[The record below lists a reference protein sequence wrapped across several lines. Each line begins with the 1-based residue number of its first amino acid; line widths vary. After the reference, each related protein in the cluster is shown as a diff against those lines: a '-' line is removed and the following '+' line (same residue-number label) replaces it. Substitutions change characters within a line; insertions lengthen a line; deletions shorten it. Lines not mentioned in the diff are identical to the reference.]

1 MTMRKFY
8 YFLTFILLAFLNFQ
22 PVLAQDA
29 KAQQYRADRLFEI
42 KNYAA
47 ASKIYEELIAQGI
60 QDAGML
66 YKAGASLIE
75 SRETQQQLKAVPYL
89 EYAYQHRNDD
99 VAKEI
104 DYYLGIGYHK
114 AGKLDK
120 AIAHYDAY
128 KKQLKET
135 DRLQFNA
142 VEKYYTQAQNAL
154 IQMSQAKSHKIY
166 RLESPINS
174 PYTEYNPVVMA
185 DESMMAYTA
194 LRPDNNTSRASRELV
209 EQIYISYKEGG
220 KWGTPQPLDINSKT
234 NIGTAGLSADGQQMI
249 VFMST
254 GNNTGSLYTIERN
267 GNKWSSPS
275 PLGNPINSGYLESTA
290 SITPDGKTIYFASNR
305 RGGMGGMDIYK
316 VEKQANGAW
325 GAAQN
330 LGPEINTS
338 DNEDAPFIHPDGKTL
353 FFTSDGI
360 GTMGGKDIFRTEL
373 KNGKWSKPEN
383 MGYPVNTVADD
394 SYFTLTA
401 DGTKGFFSSDRPGGL
416 GGQDIY
422 AFDMPAQSG
431 NIPLTLIK
439 GRILAGED
447 PVPVP
452 TKIVVVNNSNG
463 EKIDYV
469 YSPDEETGN
478 YLIIFPPGKNY
489 DMVIEAEG
497 FLPYTININI
507 PDQNYFYELYQQIN
521 LSPIT
526 QFEKVVGQKVSVTN
540 AFYDTKQDNG
550 ITPRQ
555 ANESMLLKNDS
566 IDVYTMM
573 EDIIAA
579 ADGEAMDYL
588 LELMYM
594 TNPIEN
600 VDFKEKDAEAVESVY
615 YFEENDKTKLQ
626 TKIVANDT
634 IYTLPTIFVSEE
646 VARKKEKEQQ
656 LVSYDKALLNK
667 VYKYYFEVDKSDI
680 SPKYHDLLK
689 EVLSLL
695 EKHEALG
702 IEISGFASIDGDEK
716 YNRKI
721 SNERALTVLDY
732 FNERGISR
740 RRIIAKGFG
749 ASTQGGSKE
758 EGRRVEVKIV
768 DVNVL

>member
-1 MTMRKFY
+1 MKKFY
-8 YFLTFILLAFLNFQ
+8 YSLIFILLVAFNFQ
-22 PVLAQDA
+22 SASAQDA
-29 KAQQYRADRLFEI
+29 QTQRYRADKLFEI

-47 ASKIYEELIAQGI
+47 ASKIYEELIAKGI
-60 QDAGML
+60 KDAGIL

-75 SRETQQQLKAVPYL
+75 SREIQQQLKAIPYL
-89 EYAYQHRNDD
+89 EYAYQNQNEE
-99 VAKEI
+99 VPKEI

-114 AGKLDK
+114 AGNVNK
-120 AIAHYDAY
+120 AITHYDAY

-135 DRLQFNA
+135 DRLAHNA
-142 VEKYYTQAQNAL
+142 VEKYYLQAQNAL
-154 IQMSQAKSHKIY
+154 IQMSQEKDYKIY
-166 RLESPINS
+166 RLEAPINS
-174 PYTEYNPVVMA
+174 EYTEYNPVVMA

-194 LRPDNNTSRASRELV
+194 LRPDNSKSRSSKELV
-209 EQIYISYKEGG
+209 ELIYLSYKENG
-220 KWGTPQPLDINSKT
+220 KWTTPQPLDIGSKT

-249 VFMST
+249 VFISS
-254 GNNTGSLYTIERN
+254 GNNTGSLYTIEKN

-275 PLGNPINSGYLESTA
+275 PLGPSINSGYLESTA

-316 VEKQANGAW
+316 VEKQANGTW
-325 GAAQN
+325 GEAQN
-330 LGPEINTS
+330 LGPEINTA
-338 DNEDAPFIHPDGKTL
+338 DNEDAPFIHPGGKTL
-353 FFTSDGI
+353 FFTSDGL
-360 GTMGGKDIFRTEL
+360 GTIGGKDIFKSEL
-373 KNGKWSKPEN
+373 KGGKWSKPEN

-431 NIPLTLIK
+431 SVPLTLIK

-447 PVPVP
+447 AVPVP
-452 TKIVVVNNSNG
+452 TKINVIDISSG

-469 YSPDEETGN
+469 YNPDKQTGN

-489 DMVIEAEG
+489 DMIIEAEG

-507 PDQNYFYELYQQIN
+507 PDQDYFYELYQQIN

-540 AFYDTKQDNG
+540 AFHDTKQQDKG

-566 IDVYTMM
+566 IDVYAMM

-579 ADGEAMDYL
+579 EDAEAMDYL

-600 VDFKEKDAEAVESVY
+600 VDFKKEEAEAVESVY

-626 TKIVANDT
+626 AKIVAQDT
-634 IYTLPTIFVSEE
+634 IYTLPTVFVSEE
-646 VARKKEKEQQ
+646 AARQKEAGQQ
-656 LVSYDKALLNK
+656 MVSYDQEVLSK
-667 VYKYYFEVDKSDI
+667 VYKYYFDVDKSEL
-680 SPKYHDLLK
+680 SPKYNSLLE

-695 EKHEALG
+695 NKHAALG
-702 IEISGFASIDGDEK
+702 IEISGFASADGDEE

-721 SNERALTVLDY
+721 SNQRALTVLDY

-749 ASTQGGSKE
+749 ASKQEGSQE
-758 EGRRVEVKIV
+758 EARRVEVKIV